1 MDTMAT
7 PLTGK
12 KCPAAAVNH
21 RTGQSGMRKMR
32 VLLADDHPNLLQN
45 ERRLL
50 DCPVVVNSRH
60 MTEKE
65 FKPGQH
71 SK

>member
-1 MDTMAT
+1 
-7 PLTGK
+7 
-12 KCPAAAVNH
+12 
-21 RTGQSGMRKMR
+21 MR